1 MDVSEKG
8 GRLAWAVI
16 AIGLLLELAI
26 GVAGIAVA
34 WMLNKENLLN
44 TFLRGAAADKIAI
57 GAGLGL
63 AAALLIWIAVRMV
76 RAFQRSRS
84 MRILVVLSRA
94 TWLQAAL
101 LCVVAA
107 VAEEF
112 LFRGALQPD
121 IGIWAT
127 AVLFGLLH
135 AYGKLYVAVAMLAG
149 VGLGFLYQT
158 TGSLAAAVAAH
169 ASYNLAVAALIKL
182 GLFPLSRPNEA
193 EGNEVA
199 ESATEAV

>member
-8 GRLAWAVI
+8 GRITWAVI

-57 GAGLGL
+57 GAGFGL

-169 ASYNLAVAALIKL
+169 ACYNLAVAALIKL
-182 GLFPLSRPNEA
+182 GLFPLSRPNDVGE
-193 EGNEVA
+193 NEIA
-199 ESATEAV
+199 ESAPEAV